1 MRNTHTTLLFTLC
14 GLLFYGNGSSQIV
27 VQEGNIAVQVNELAQ
42 RGDSL
47 YVKMDVSTTGHNVAS
62 RKSAEFTPVLSS
74 EEHTKELPAISV
86 MGRNSYKNYRRSR
99 ALLSRRE
106 HATYD
111 PYMPYAVI
119 RDYKGDQTVKY
130 ALAVPYE
137 PWMSSAQLTLLR
149 LRQGSYNRYA
159 PAGQSCRSGACDR
172 HRTLQYYAAFD
183 LYPPRS

>member
-119 RDYKGDQTVKY
+119 RDYKGDQTVK
-130 ALAVPYE
+130 
-137 PWMSSAQLTLLR
+137 
-149 LRQGSYNRYA
+149 
-159 PAGQSCRSGACDR
+159 
-172 HRTLQYYAAFD
+172 
-183 LYPPRS
+183 